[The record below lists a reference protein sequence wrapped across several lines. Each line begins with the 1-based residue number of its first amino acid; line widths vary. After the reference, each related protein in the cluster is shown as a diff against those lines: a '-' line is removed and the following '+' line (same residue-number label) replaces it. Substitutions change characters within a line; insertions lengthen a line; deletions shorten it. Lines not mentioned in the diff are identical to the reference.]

1 MIYFRDNSNAAIIIR
16 LACTRSSHLNPV
28 FDIILAETTDLLL
41 LQYAIVNLTS
51 EFFYELLVLWSDER
65 VFDD

>member
-16 LACTRSSHLNPV
+16 LAYSCSSHLNPV

-51 EFFYELLVLWSDER
+51 EFFL
-65 VFDD
+65 